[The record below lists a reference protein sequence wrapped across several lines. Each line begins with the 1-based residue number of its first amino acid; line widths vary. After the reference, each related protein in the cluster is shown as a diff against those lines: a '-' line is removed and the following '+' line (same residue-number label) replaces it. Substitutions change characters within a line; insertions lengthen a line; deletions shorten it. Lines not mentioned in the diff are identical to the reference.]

1 MKNRKKLVRVTT
13 VPISL
18 EKLLENQLHFMKS
31 YYKVTAIS
39 ADKYNL
45 DRVGQLQGVPVF
57 HLEMTR
63 QITPLQDLQAVW
75 KLFHFFKK
83 EKPFIVHSHTPKA
96 GTVGMLAA
104 KLAGV
109 PHRLH
114 TVAGLPL
121 LEATGMKRK
130 LLNFVEKITYA
141 CATKVYPNSNC
152 LRGIIIQ
159 EQFCEPE
166 KLTVIGNG
174 SSNGINTSYFDPDL
188 FSVNDKQSLKNEL
201 GISPEDFVF
210 IFVGRLVGDKG
221 INELIQAFQMIV
233 AKTNPVKLLLVGP
246 FEFDLDPLAPETL
259 REITANNKIISV
271 GFQKDVRPYLAI
283 SSCLAFPSYREG
295 FPNVVMQAGAMGLPS
310 IVTNING
317 CNEIV
322 IEGENGILIPVKNSN
337 AIYEAMD
344 KMIVNDDFREKIQKK
359 ARQMIVVR
367 YEQQVV
373 WEAILAE
380 YKRLGQNV

>member
-1 MKNRKKLVRVTT
+1 
-13 VPISL
+13 
-18 EKLLENQLHFMKS
+18 
-31 YYKVTAIS
+31 
-39 ADKYNL
+39 
-45 DRVGQLQGVPVF
+45 
-57 HLEMTR
+57 MT
-63 QITPLQDLQAVW
+63 
-75 KLFHFFKK
+75 
-83 EKPFIVHSHTPKA
+83 
-96 GTVGMLAA
+96 
-104 KLAGV
+104 
-109 PHRLH
+109 
-114 TVAGLPL
+114 
-121 LEATGMKRK
+121 
-130 LLNFVEKITYA
+130 
-141 CATKVYPNSNC
+141 
-152 LRGIIIQ
+152 
-159 EQFCEPE
+159 
-166 KLTVIGNG
+166 
-174 SSNGINTSYFDPDL
+174 
-188 FSVNDKQSLKNEL
+188 
-201 GISPEDFVF
+201 
-210 IFVGRLVGDKG
+210 
-221 INELIQAFQMIV
+221 V